1 MQYEITEQIP
11 LLDGQGNLTRAGYAK
26 RLLPVYDRKKVRGGM
41 TRLKEWDYYYI
52 GNSCFGLALTIADNS
67 YMGLDSIS
75 FLSFEGEPWEVTK
88 SPMSVLPMGRTGLP
102 STSAAGITA
111 SSGKRHALLF
121 QVGEGKRQLT
131 AHMDGFKDGKP
142 LDAQITLTGEPEES
156 MVICTPFEKPAHFY
170 YNQKINCMRAEGY
183 VCYGGKRYEFCPD
196 TDFGTLDWGRGVW
209 TYDNVW
215 YWGSGNCDIGGKN
228 FGFNLGYGFGNTR
241 AATENVIF
249 YDGRAH
255 KLDEVKF
262 HIPEEDYCR
271 PWKITSDDKR
281 FEMDFIPVI
290 DRAAKLDCK
299 VILSDQHQVFGRMSG
314 TAVLDDGARLE
325 IRDVMCFAER
335 VHNRY

>member
-121 QVGEGKRQLT
+121 QVGRASGSSPPTWT
-131 AHMDGFKDGKP
+131 ASRM
-142 LDAQITLTGEPEES
+142 ES
-156 MVICTPFEKPAHFY
+156 PWTPRSPS
-170 YNQKINCMRAEGY
+170 
-183 VCYGGKRYEFCPD
+183 P
-196 TDFGTLDWGRGVW
+196 
-209 TYDNVW
+209 
-215 YWGSGNCDIGGKN
+215 GSRRN
-228 FGFNLGYGFGNTR
+228 
-241 AATENVIF
+241 
-249 YDGRAH
+249 
-255 KLDEVKF
+255 
-262 HIPEEDYCR
+262 
-271 PWKITSDDKR
+271 PW
-281 FEMDFIPVI
+281 
-290 DRAAKLDCK
+290 
-299 VILSDQHQVFGRMSG
+299 
-314 TAVLDDGARLE
+314 
-325 IRDVMCFAER
+325 
-335 VHNRY
+335 

>member
-170 YNQKINCMRAEGY
+170 YNQTVSY
-183 VCYGGKRYEFCPD
+183 
-196 TDFGTLDWGRGVW
+196 THLTLPTICSV
-209 TYDNVW
+209 
-215 YWGSGNCDIGGKN
+215 
-228 FGFNLGYGFGNTR
+228 
-241 AATENVIF
+241 
-249 YDGRAH
+249 
-255 KLDEVKF
+255 
-262 HIPEEDYCR
+262 
-271 PWKITSDDKR
+271 
-281 FEMDFIPVI
+281 
-290 DRAAKLDCK
+290 
-299 VILSDQHQVFGRMSG
+299 
-314 TAVLDDGARLE
+314 
-325 IRDVMCFAER
+325 
-335 VHNRY
+335 